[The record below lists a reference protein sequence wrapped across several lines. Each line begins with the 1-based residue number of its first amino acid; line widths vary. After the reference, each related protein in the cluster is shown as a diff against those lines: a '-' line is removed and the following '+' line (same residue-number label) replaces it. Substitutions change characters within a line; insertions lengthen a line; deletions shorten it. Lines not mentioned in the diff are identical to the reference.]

1 MSTLQRRNLLTE
13 WLYRERGGAPYTT
26 TQIVDVSGIYDGMQG
41 RWDKCHAD
49 LKRLY
54 KNGVVAEY
62 FGRPTRWSH
71 INTGRG
77 LRDG

>member
-1 MSTLQRRNLLTE
+1 MTMTTQQRRSALAN
-13 WLYRERGGAPYTT
+13 WLYVERDGAPYTT

-54 KNGVVAEY
+54 ANHVVAEY
-62 FGRPTRWSH
+62 FGRPIRWAH
-71 INTGRG
+71 ING
-77 LRDG
+77 